1 MESSYLIPMEKMANF
16 MSGAAMNGMEGIHVY
31 AIADPSVKRLL
42 PPPLEL
48 ADPGN
53 PMIYIYAVNITEPTF
68 GPWYLEGGIGVM
80 AKYGDKAGCYFFNL
94 QLSGPSAL
102 MAAFTGRESS
112 GLPKKLCER
121 ILVERT
127 DTYGHCCIERGGVR
141 LVDVEMDI
149 GKYNSPAFR
158 QAQENCQN
166 TPGGIMTDGGCLLHR
181 YHMDKGFKDME
192 IVYYDSPT
200 RFHLWEPATAKVK
213 LTSSMDDPW
222 GEIPL
227 VSVLG
232 AAWTKC
238 DNLVQGTSILY
249 RYPDDMAPEAMRYL
263 FTGRYDRCLLCQE
276 HQIYETK

>member
-1 MESSYLIPMEKMANF
+1 METSYFVPQEKLMGFMAG
-16 MSGAAMNGMEGIHVY
+16 SAMNGMEGIHLY

-48 ADPGN
+48 VDPDN
-53 PMIYIYAVNITEPTF
+53 PMVYVYVVNITEPTF

-80 AKYGDKAGCYFFNL
+80 AKYGERAGCYFFNL

-127 DTYGHCCIERGGVR
+127 DTYGRCLIERNGVR
-141 LVDVEMDI
+141 LVDIEIEI
-149 GKYNSPAFR
+149 GQYNNPSYSV
-158 QAQENCQN
+158 AQENCQN
-166 TPGGIMTDGGCLLHR
+166 TPGGMMTEGGCLLHR
-181 YHMDKGFKDME
+181 YRMDDGFRDME

-200 RFHLWEPATAKVK
+200 RFHLWEPATATVK
-213 LTSSMDDPW
+213 LMSSIDDPW
-222 GEIPL
+222 GDIPL

-232 AAWTKC
+232 AAWMKC
-238 DNLVQGTSILY
+238 DNIVRGTSVVH
-249 RYPDDMAPEAMRYL
+249 RYPDEEAFSTLQYL
-263 FTGRYDRCLLCQE
+263 FAGRYDRCLLSQA